1 MSDRSDA
8 GPPLV
13 VALFIADPEMADR
26 VRSGLAGHPRARLAT
41 DAADEEAELVIAD
54 TDPGPDQP
62 VLALLREPTVPPSWE
77 AKLRGVLPDDVGDD
91 VLRAAVDAIAAG
103 LAVVSP
109 DWLRDAARRAVSIP
123 ALEIELT
130 EREHQVL
137 DLLATGEPNKAIARR
152 LGISPATVK
161 FHVAALLGK
170 LGAHSRSEVAAI
182 ALRRGLVML

>member
-1 MSDRSDA
+1 MSGRSDA
-8 GPPLV
+8 GLLFIV
-13 VALFIADPEMADR
+13 DLFIADPEMAER
-26 VRSGLAGHPRARLAT
+26 VRSGLAGHPRVRLASE
-41 DAADEEAELVIAD
+41 AADEEAELVIAD

-62 VLALLREPTVPPSWE
+62 VLALLREPAVPPSWE
-77 AKLRGVLPDDVGDD
+77 AELRGVLPDDVGED

-109 DWLRDAARRAVSIP
+109 DWLRDAARRAVAFS

-130 EREHQVL
+130 ERERQLL

-170 LGAHSRSEVAAI
+170 LGAHSRSEAAAI
-182 ALRRGLVML
+182 ALRRGLMMF